1 MLLRQYLADFGG
13 SGSMIG
19 EVINLVDNPAGFL
32 VDQQMIFIVR
42 VLAVIT
48 VWLFIV

>member
-1 MLLRQYLADFGG
+1 MLLRQYLADFSGP
-13 SGSMIG
+13 GSMIG
-19 EVINLVDNPAGFL
+19 KIINLVDDPAGFL